1 MKIILF
7 GSTGMLG
14 RYLYMVLKDD
24 YEIHCISR
32 DKYDIE
38 NDSWKKLEDI
48 LNKCLHENDVII
60 NCAGIIPQ
68 KYKNDNFKSYIRVNT
83 LFPHK
88 LNEISKKNSYKFIHI
103 TTDCVFSFCHRFQK
117 HKILSAPVEAKIL
130 PSEFTFIFSTRF
142 LCLFNSP

>member
-38 NDSWKKLEDI
+38 NNSWEKLEDI
-48 LNKCLHENDVII
+48 LNKSLQKNDIII

-68 KYKNDNFKSYIRVNT
+68 KYNHDNFKAYIRINT

-88 LNEISKKNSYKFIHI
+88 LKCIFVII
-103 TTDCVFSFCHRFQK
+103 DDCRRHVGLQS
-117 HKILSAPVEAKIL
+117 
-130 PSEFTFIFSTRF
+130 TFYNYNIRTK
-142 LCLFNSP
+142 LTKTYY